1 MRFVL
6 LSGIL
11 FGATS
16 IAAKIYAASYS
27 GTVTTLSPR
36 GGTGLMTCQSSLRR
50 KLAGVNSNGSLT
62 MLDVLDT
69 LPGPVMSAI
78 YLQGFSLLSH
88 TNNEA
93 SAVTAY
99 TFDSASAHLNK
110 TQEFTYQIPAAGP
123 VPDRQDVSHPH
134 GAIVDPTGRFVVV
147 PDLGMDKIHIFKICP
162 SSSLLLPQTPL
173 VVNPGSG
180 PRHAVFWIP
189 KTRVGSVD
197 NTFLY
202 LVSELDNTFS
212 AFKSH
217 YTHNSLTFAKV
228 HKENTYGGNAA
239 PSGSKVSG
247 IQISP
252 GNERIMVSNRG
263 DATFGEGSD
272 TFAVF
277 TCFTANGNGDMNVS
291 SVGLFPAYGSFP
303 REFDFNENNGT
314 IVVALQNSHE
324 VAVIQW
330 NEQTR
335 SPGKLIS
342 KKSLDG
348 EIPAAIWGP

>member
-27 GTVTTLSPR
+27 GTVTTLRRSDE
-36 GGTGLMTCQSSLRR
+36 SLR
-50 KLAGVNSNGSLT
+50 GQSIVVEFGQVNSNGSLT

-69 LPGPVMSAI
+69 LPGPATKKNCSKSRQ
-78 YLQGFSLLSH
+78 YDQLSS
-88 TNNEA
+88 EA